1 MHHAAE
7 VPQDVRGHT
16 CQEEKHM
23 NARSVVQILMLSPIY
38 PRLTL
43 LERYRLVRE
52 FSQNYQL
59 PERTM
64 KTPEKQAAN

>member
-1 MHHAAE
+1 
-7 VPQDVRGHT
+7 
-16 CQEEKHM
+16 M

-38 PRLTL
+38 SRLTL

-59 PERTM
+59 PERAM
-64 KTPEKQAAN
+64 KTQEKQAAN

>member
-1 MHHAAE
+1 
-7 VPQDVRGHT
+7 
-16 CQEEKHM
+16 M